1 MRSWPLLVA
10 AALLSRAA
18 SAGELELSAHVGPT
32 FPFYEQAFEFD
43 PGILAGLPANVSVE
57 QEDIFRLDARGG
69 LALGAAASYQFSPWL
84 GLEARL
90 DTADVRVRITGAR
103 YLIRVD
109 LPTPLPDLAS
119 ELDLSSGDA
128 NLHRIH
134 PVSLNLRARSAG
146 RTRIGVSAGLS
157 YLPSFR
163 FQITQGVRLQPREP
177 LPLPPTSAVVT
188 LPAEA
193 LPGEKDQ
200 GRLGVNAGLF
210 VQVRINER
218 VALQAEGRY
227 FHFRK
232 QTLSWGTP
240 EIEPRLPVVEQTI
253 VEEIAG
259 RLDPAEFNPTFFELT
274 AGLTVRF

>member
-1 MRSWPLLVA
+1 MRSWPVLIA
-10 AALLSRAA
+10 AALLPLGA
-18 SAGELELSAHVGPT
+18 SAGELEISAHIGPT
-32 FPFYEQAFEFD
+32 FPFYKQAFEFD
-43 PGILAGLPANVSVE
+43 PGVLSGLPANVTVE

-84 GLEARL
+84 GLEARV

-103 YLIRVD
+103 YLIRLD

-128 NLHRIH
+128 NLHRLH

-146 RTRIGVSAGLS
+146 RTRVGVSAGLS

-163 FQITQGVRLQPREP
+163 FEIAQGVRLQPREP
-177 LPLPPTSAVVT
+177 LPLPATTAVVT

-193 LPGEKDQ
+193 LPGERDQ

-210 VQVRINER
+210 VQVGINER

-232 QTLSWGTP
+232 QTLFWGTP
-240 EIEPRLPVVEQTI
+240 GIEPRLPVVEQTI

-259 RLDPAEFNPTFFELT
+259 RLDPAEFNPTFFQLT
-274 AGLTVRF
+274 AGLAIRF